1 MHDAKLLSEQ
11 ISNME
16 SSGVTVRHC
25 QSKQILTTHACYAS
39 DGQVGVTYGDCQNH
53 KKEQRSTTHT

>member
-11 ISNME
+11 ISNLE

-25 QSKQILTTHACYAS
+25 QSKQILTTHACCAS
-39 DGQVGVTYGDCQNH
+39 DGQVGVI
-53 KKEQRSTTHT
+53 